1 MIRIAFVI
9 DHLKV
14 GGAQRH
20 LVEVVRGL
28 DRRVY
33 APEMW
38 TAAAQPGDLAP
49 VFERLGAPV
58 RSFGIRSTMLHT
70 RTLGAVSRVAL
81 ELRRRDVQV
90 VHGYLFEGNFL
101 AALVGRRGRR
111 PVTLVSKRSLD
122 RYGRPDRRA
131 AAWLSNRL
139 ADRVLVNATAVRE
152 IVVDHEWCRSDKI
165 DLIPN
170 GVDLPVRARGASRS
184 SPDARGDGPLVGM
197 VGRLGWKKG
206 YEHALEAFA
215 LLRDRVPGL
224 RVDIVGD
231 GSLRAEIESRIETL
245 GLGDTVQ
252 LLGQRSDVP
261 ACLERFDCFVLSSII
276 EGMPNA
282 LLEAMAMSL
291 PVVTTSAGGSA
302 EVVEDGVSG
311 LVVPPANPAALAD
324 AVGRLL
330 ADPALASR
338 LAQAA
343 ERRVREHYSL
353 DAMIRS
359 MDGLYRREL
368 ARAGIHVPTPS
379 AGANP
384 LRETAEPEAV
394 SGGATPVS

>member
-1 MIRIAFVI
+1 MIRIAYVI

-38 TAAAQPGDLAP
+38 TASARVGDLAP
-49 VFERLGAPV
+49 LFERLGAPV

-70 RTLGAVSRVAL
+70 RTLGAVNAVAR
-81 ELRRRDVQV
+81 EFRRRDVHV

-101 AALVGRRGRR
+101 AALVGRRARR

-122 RYGRPDRRA
+122 RYGRIDRRA

-139 ADRVLVNATAVRE
+139 ADRVLVNADAVRD
-152 IVVDHEWCRSDKI
+152 IVVDHEWCDPAKI
-165 DLIPN
+165 DVIPN
-170 GVDLPVRARGASRS
+170 GVDLPTRVGAPR
-184 SPDARGDGPLVGM
+184 SPDPRGDGPLVGM

-206 YEHALEAFA
+206 YEFALEAFA
-215 LLRDRVPGL
+215 ALRGRIPNL

-231 GSLRAEIESRIETL
+231 GDLRGEIEQRIERL
-245 GLGDTVQ
+245 GLGDTVR

-261 ACLERFDCFVLSSII
+261 ACLERFDCFVLSSVI

-282 LLEAMAMSL
+282 LLEAMSMRL

-311 LVVPPANPAALAD
+311 LVVPPRDATALA
-324 AVGRLL
+324 AAIGRVLT
-330 ADPALASR
+330 DGALAAR
-338 LAQAA
+338 LGAAA
-343 ERRVREHYSL
+343 ETRVREHYGLGAMLRSL
-353 DAMIRS
+353 DQV
-359 MDGLYRREL
+359 YRREL
-368 ARAGIHVPTPS
+368 SRAGVRVPSPAPDS
-379 AGANP
+379 HPDPDVAAAEALSGA
-384 LRETAEPEAV
+384 
-394 SGGATPVS
+394 ATLSS

>member
-1 MIRIAFVI
+1 MIRIAYVI

-38 TAAAQPGDLAP
+38 TASAQTGDLAP
-49 VFERLGAPV
+49 VFERLGVPV
-58 RSFGIRSTMLHT
+58 RSFGIRTTMLHR
-70 RTLGAVSRVAL
+70 RTLTAVNEAAR
-81 ELRRRDVQV
+81 ELRRRDVHV

-101 AALVGRRGRR
+101 AALVGRRAHR

-122 RYGRPDRRA
+122 RYGRLDRRA

-139 ADRVLVNATAVRE
+139 ADRVLVNATAVRD
-152 IVVDHEWCRSDKI
+152 VVVEHEWCAPEKI
-165 DLIPN
+165 DVIPN
-170 GVDLPVRARGASRS
+170 GVDLPTRTGAAPARD
-184 SPDARGDGPLVGM
+184 PRGDGPLVGM

-206 YEHALEAFA
+206 YEFALDAFA
-215 LLRDRVPGL
+215 TLRERVPGL

-231 GSLRAEIESRIETL
+231 GVLRPELERRIEEL
-245 GLGDTVQ
+245 RLGDTVR

-261 ACLERFDCFVLSSII
+261 ACLERFDCFVLSSVI

-282 LLEAMAMSL
+282 LLEAMAMRL

-311 LVVPPANPAALAD
+311 LVVPPADASALA
-324 AVGRLL
+324 AAIGRVL
-330 ADPALASR
+330 ADRALAAR
-338 LAQAA
+338 LAEAA
-343 ERRVREHYSL
+343 ERRVREHYGLGAMLRSL
-353 DAMIRS
+353 DAV
-359 MDGLYRREL
+359 YRREL
-368 ARAGIHVPTPS
+368 ARAGVRVPSPRFESNCVDDAPAT
-379 AGANP
+379 
-384 LRETAEPEAV
+384 EAL
-394 SGGATPVS
+394 SGATPVSS

>member
-1 MIRIAFVI
+1 MIRVAYVI

-38 TAAAQPGDLAP
+38 TASARVGDLAP

-70 RTLGAVSRVAL
+70 RTLAAVNAVAR
-81 ELRRRDVQV
+81 EFRRRDVHV

-101 AALVGRRGRR
+101 AALVGRRARR

-122 RYGRPDRRA
+122 RYGRVDRRA

-139 ADRVLVNATAVRE
+139 ADRVLVNAAAVRD
-152 IVVDHEWCRSDKI
+152 VVVGHEWCAPEKI
-165 DLIPN
+165 DVVPN
-170 GVDLPVRARGASRS
+170 GVDLPSRGAAASAFEPR
-184 SPDARGDGPLVGM
+184 DEGPLVGM

-206 YEHALEAFA
+206 YEFALAAFA
-215 LLRDRVPGL
+215 ALRERFPNL
-224 RVDIVGD
+224 RVEIVGD
-231 GSLRAEIESRIETL
+231 GDLRADIEGRIESL
-245 GLGDTVQ
+245 GLGDTVR

-261 ACLERFDCFVLSSII
+261 ACLERFDCFVLSSVI

-282 LLEAMAMSL
+282 LLEAMSMRL

-311 LVVPPANPAALAD
+311 LVVPPRDAGALAAAIARVLSDRALAD
-324 AVGRLL
+324 GLGA
-330 ADPALASR
+330 
-338 LAQAA
+338 AA
-343 ERRVREHYSL
+343 ERRVREHYGLGAMLRSL
-353 DAMIRS
+353 DRI
-359 MDGLYRREL
+359 YRREL
-368 ARAGIHVPTPS
+368 ARAGVRVPTPAPDIHSDHEVAASGVLPS
-379 AGANP
+379 A
-384 LRETAEPEAV
+384 
-394 SGGATPVS
+394 ATLSS

>member
-1 MIRIAFVI
+1 MIRIAYVI

-28 DRRVY
+28 DRRIY

-58 RSFGIRSTMLHT
+58 RSFGIRSTMLHS

-101 AALVGRRGRR
+101 AAMVGRRARR
-111 PVTLVSKRSLD
+111 PVTLISKRSLD

-152 IVVDHEWCRSDKI
+152 IVVDHEWCREDKI

-170 GVDLPVRARGASRS
+170 GVDLPVRTRGSRS
-184 SPDARGDGPLVGM
+184 LPDERGDGPLVGM

-206 YEHALEAFA
+206 YEHALDAFA

-231 GSLRAEIESRIETL
+231 GDLRAELEARIERL
-245 GLGDTVQ
+245 GLGDTVR

-282 LLEAMAMSL
+282 LLEAMAMGL

-324 AVGRLL
+324 AVGRILGDSSL
-330 ADPALASR
+330 ATRFAH
-338 LAQAA
+338 AA
-343 ERRVREHYSL
+343 EHRVREHYSL
-353 DAMIRS
+353 DAMLRS
-359 MDGLYRREL
+359 FDGLYRREL
-368 ARAGIHVPTPS
+368 ARAGIHVPTPQNGSPS
-379 AGANP
+379 ARESALPEAASGGANP
-384 LRETAEPEAV
+384 V
-394 SGGATPVS
+394 S